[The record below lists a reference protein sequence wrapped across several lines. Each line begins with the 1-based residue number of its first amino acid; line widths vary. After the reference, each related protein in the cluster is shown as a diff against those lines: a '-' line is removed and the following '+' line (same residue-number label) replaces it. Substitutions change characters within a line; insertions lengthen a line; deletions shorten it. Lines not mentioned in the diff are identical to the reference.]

1 MWHSLSVEEVLAK
14 LGASLKG
21 LTEEE
26 ARERLQKY
34 GFNELAA
41 KRVSPIVMFLG
52 QFKSFLVYIL
62 LAATLLSLALGEV
75 LDSVLIISIIILMAV
90 AGFLQEYKA
99 EKAVQM
105 LREMAAPK
113 AEVIRDGQVKS
124 IEARFLVPGDIVILG
139 EGDRVPADIRLIE
152 AENMEV
158 DESPLT
164 GESTPVEKDPSQVL
178 PGDAQ
183 VYERSNMV
191 FAGTYVV
198 RGAGKGVVVATG
210 MSTELGKIAASL
222 EEVEAERT
230 LLEVELDRFGKW
242 ISGVLL
248 ALCALVFVLELAV
261 GEGLVEA
268 MLTAAALAVA
278 AVPEG
283 LPAIATAIL
292 AIGALR
298 MARANAIVRKLA
310 AIETLGACN
319 VICSDKTGTITK
331 GEMEVRRVFVDLKD
345 LDADSKVDAG
355 SGDLLGSRGFERL
368 LYMCAIYND
377 VAVERS
383 GSRVVLRGQPTEVAL
398 KEFVLRKGFDVAD
411 KYARLRTLHFD
422 RVRKRKSTLHSL
434 PDGRVF
440 VATFGAPELLLK
452 RCSWVEVDGEQQPLR
467 QELEEAILDAI
478 EAYASEGYRT
488 LGAAY
493 RIGDARLVEADVDDI
508 ERDMVFL
515 AVLAIR
521 DPPREGVRGAV
532 ELARRAGVRTI
543 MVTGDH
549 ELTAS
554 SIAKEVG
561 IDAGG
566 VLNGGQVDRM
576 SDEELEKALENVNV
590 FARVTPTHKLRIV
603 RALKRKGYVVAMTG
617 DGVNDAPALKAAD
630 VGVAMGIKGTDVA
643 KEVADLVLADD
654 NYSTIVEAVRQGRII
669 YENVKKP
676 IDFLLSCN
684 LGEVFAVLGAELL
697 GLPAPLNPSQL
708 LWINLVTDS
717 LPALA
722 LGMEPE
728 EPGVM
733 ERPPRGRGE
742 RLISFKRLAAYA
754 GIGALTAGLTILMLT
769 AFYPMGVIRARTAA
783 FVLFSLGEVVRSY
796 AFRSERIPFFRLKT
810 ANKLLFLSLLAGV
823 ALSLLPI
830 YTPLSAVFEV
840 TPLSLSELLQIA
852 PYIAIPFA
860 AIEAYKLAVNFK
872 SKRKAASQ

>member
-1 MWHSLSVEEVLAK
+1 MWYSISVGETLEK
-14 LGASLKG
+14 LGTSLKG

-26 ARERLQKY
+26 AGERLQKY
-34 GFNELAA
+34 GFNELAGR
-41 KRVSPIVMFLG
+41 RVSPILMFLS
-52 QFKSFLVYIL
+52 QFRSFLVYIL
-62 LAATLLSLALGEV
+62 LAATLLSFALGEV
-75 LDSVLIISIIILMAV
+75 LDSVLIIGIIILMAV

-99 EKAVQM
+99 EKAVQA
-105 LREMAAPK
+105 LKEMAAPK
-113 AEVIRDGQVKS
+113 AKVIRDGQVKL
-124 IEARFLVPGDIVILG
+124 IEAKFLVPGDIVVLG

-164 GESTPVEKDPSQVL
+164 GESAPVEKDPSQVL

-191 FAGTYVV
+191 FTGTYIVK
-198 RGAGKGVVVATG
+198 GAGKGVVVATG

-222 EEVEAERT
+222 EQVEARKT
-230 LLEVELDRFGKW
+230 LLEVELEHFGKW
-242 ISGVLL
+242 IGGLLL
-248 ALCALVFVLELAV
+248 ALCALVFVLELAI
-261 GEGLVEA
+261 GEGLADA

-298 MARANAIVRKLA
+298 MAKANAIVRKLA

-331 GEMEVRRVFVDLKD
+331 GEMEVRRVFINLED
-345 LDADSKVDAG
+345 LDVNSKVSAS
-355 SGDLLGSRGFERL
+355 SGLLESRGFERL

-377 VAVERS
+377 VTVERS
-383 GSRVVLRGQPTEVAL
+383 GNKVVLRGQPTEVAL
-398 KEFVLRKGFDVAD
+398 KDLVLRKGFDVAD
-411 KYARLRTLHFD
+411 NYPRLKTLHFD

-434 PDGRVF
+434 PNGRVF
-440 VATFGAPELLLK
+440 IATFGAPELLLK
-452 RCSWVEVDGEQQPLR
+452 RCSWIEIDGERQPLT
-467 QELEEAILDAI
+467 QELEKVLLNTI
-478 EAYASEGYRT
+478 EAYASKGYRT

-493 RIGDARLVEADVDDI
+493 RVGDVQLVEADIDAI
-508 ERDMVFL
+508 EKDMVFL
-515 AVLAIR
+515 AVLAIW
-521 DPPREGVRGAV
+521 DPPREGVKEAV
-532 ELARRAGVRTI
+532 DLAEHAGVRTI
-543 MVTGDH
+543 MITGDH

-554 SIAKEVG
+554 AIAKEVG
-561 IDAGG
+561 IDTGG
-566 VLNGGQVDRM
+566 ALNGSQVDRM
-576 SDEELEKALENVNV
+576 SDEELEDALETVSL

-630 VGVAMGIKGTDVA
+630 VGVAMGVKGTDVA

-654 NYSTIVEAVRQGRII
+654 NYSTIVEAVKQGRII

-676 IDFLLSCN
+676 INFLLSCN

-697 GLPAPLNPSQL
+697 GLPAPLTATQL

-722 LGMEPE
+722 LGLEPE

-733 ERPPRGRGE
+733 ERPPRGKGE
-742 RLISFKRLAAYA
+742 RLISFKRIAAYA
-754 GIGALTAGLTILMLT
+754 GIGALTAGLTIFMLL
-769 AFYPMGVIRARTAA
+769 AFYSMGVIKARTAA
-783 FVLFSLGEVVRSY
+783 FVFFCLEEIVRSY
-796 AFRSERIPFFRLKT
+796 AFRSEKLPFFKLKT
-810 ANKLLFLSLLAGV
+810 ANKLLFLGLLAGII
-823 ALSLLPI
+823 LSIIPI
-830 YTPLSAVFEV
+830 YTPLHIIFEV
-840 TPLSLSELLQIA
+840 TPLTFNELLEII
-852 PYIAIPFA
+852 PYIMIPFIF
-860 AIEAYKLAVNFK
+860 IEAYKLVVNFN
-872 SKRKAASQ
+872 SKRK